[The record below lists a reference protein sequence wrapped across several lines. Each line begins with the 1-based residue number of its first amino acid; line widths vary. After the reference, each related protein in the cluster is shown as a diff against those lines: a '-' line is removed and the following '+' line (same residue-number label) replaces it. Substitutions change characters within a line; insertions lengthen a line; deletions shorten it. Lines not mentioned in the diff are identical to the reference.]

1 MSQSKKQNFLQGA
14 ALLAIATAVVK
25 VIGALYKIP
34 LKMVIGDQG
43 FGYFSTA
50 YQIYSVLLMI
60 STAGFP
66 IAMSRIISQ
75 ASSLGNYNQ
84 VRKVYKTARAIF
96 LGIGTVSTLLMMLFC
111 RQLAAFQ
118 EQPDACHL
126 RQPNAGGS
134 GKTAGGFGG
143 SMAHH
148 ALYQQC
154 GSGSSRRY
162 FGCYRKLPGLCC
174 LHAGQ
179 VCSCLQRA
187 SSYHR

>member
-75 ASSLGNYNQ
+75 ASSLGRFNQ
-84 VRKVYKTARAIF
+84 VRKVYKTARGIF
-96 LGIGTVSTLLMMLFC
+96 LGIGIISTLLMVVTGKNTPQTVFEAC
-111 RQLAAFQ
+111 AACVADKHNGA
-118 EQPDACHL
+118 EISRAV
-126 RQPNAGGS
+126 GKS
-134 GKTAGGFGG
+134 GKPCACV
-143 SMAHH
+143 SA
-148 ALYQQC
+148 A
-154 GSGSSRRY
+154 
-162 FGCYRKLPGLCC
+162 YRKVCNAFGLSALNKAYAEHCGKVNTEC
-174 LHAGQ
+174 
-179 VCSCLQRA
+179 
-187 SSYHR
+187 

>member
-118 EQPDACHL
+118 EQPDAWAAVLCL
-126 RQPNAGGS
+126 GPCALLM
-134 GKTAGGFGG
+134 GFL
-143 SMAHH
+143 SA
-148 ALYQQC
+148 
-154 GSGSSRRY
+154 
-162 FGCYRKLPGLCC
+162 YRGFFQGQSNMLPTSVS
-174 LHAGQ
+174 A
-179 VCSCLQRA
+179 RT
-187 SSYHR
+187 